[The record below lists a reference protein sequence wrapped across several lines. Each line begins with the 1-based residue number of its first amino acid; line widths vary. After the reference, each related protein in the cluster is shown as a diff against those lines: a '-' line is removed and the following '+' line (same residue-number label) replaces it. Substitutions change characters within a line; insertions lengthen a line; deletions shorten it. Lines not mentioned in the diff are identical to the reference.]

1 VKKVILKKINELV
14 GSRLESTR
22 KSIEEAIESRD
33 EETKNTMGDKYE
45 TGRAMVEMEMDKLHE
60 QLDQLIKQKK
70 VLSNLK
76 SDAVLDHVDFGSL
89 VETNLGKYFIAVG
102 LGMLT
107 VENEKIYCISLA
119 SPVGQAIRDKK
130 AGEKVNFQGRDIKI
144 IKIE

>member
-1 VKKVILKKINELV
+1 MKNIILKKLNELV
-14 GSRLESTR
+14 GSRLEAVR

-45 TGRAMVEMEMDKLHE
+45 TGRVMVEMEMDKLQE

-76 SDAVLDHVDFGSL
+76 SDTILDRVDFGSL
-89 VETNLGKYFIAVG
+89 VETNLGKYFVAVG
-102 LGMLT
+102 LGMLNIN
-107 VENEKIYCISLA
+107 NEKIYCISLA

-130 AGEKVNFQGRDIKI
+130 AGETVNFQGRDIKI
-144 IKIE
+144 VKIE

>member
-1 VKKVILKKINELV
+1 MKKIVLKKLNELV

-76 SDAVLDHVDFGSL
+76 SDTVLDHVDFGSL

>member
-1 VKKVILKKINELV
+1 MKKIVLKKINELV

-22 KSIEEAIESRD
+22 KSIREAIESRD

-60 QLDQLIKQKK
+60 QLDQLVKQKK
-70 VLSNLK
+70 ALSNLK
-76 SDAVLDHVDFGSL
+76 SDTVLDHVDFGSL
-89 VETNLGKYFIAVG
+89 VETNLGKYFVAVG

-130 AGEKVNFQGRDIKI
+130 AGETVNFQGRDIKI

>member
-1 VKKVILKKINELV
+1 VKKIVLKKLNELV

-76 SDAVLDHVDFGSL
+76 SDTVLDHVDFGSL

>member
-1 VKKVILKKINELV
+1 VKKIVLKKLNELV

-76 SDAVLDHVDFGSL
+76 SDTVLDHVDFGSL

-130 AGEKVNFQGRDIKI
+130 AGEKVNFQGRDIV
-144 IKIE
+144 IKNVI

>member
-1 VKKVILKKINELV
+1 VKNIILKKLNELV
-14 GSRLESTR
+14 GSRLEAVR
-22 KSIEEAIESRD
+22 KSIEDAIESRD

-45 TGRAMVEMEMDKLHE
+45 TGRVMVEMEMDKLQE

-89 VETNLGKYFIAVG
+89 VQTNLGKYFVAVG

-107 VENEKIYCISLA
+107 IDNEKIYCISLA

-130 AGEKVNFQGRDIKI
+130 AGETVNFQGRDIKI

>member
-1 VKKVILKKINELV
+1 MKKVILKKINELV

-33 EETKNTMGDKYE
+33 EETKSTMGDKYE

-70 VLSNLK
+70 ALSNLK
-76 SDAVLDHVDFGSL
+76 SDTVQDHVDFGSL
-89 VETNLGKYFIAVG
+89 VETNLGKYFVAVG
-102 LGMLT
+102 IGMLT

-119 SPVGQAIRDKK
+119 SPVGQVIRDKK
-130 AGEKVNFQGRDIKI
+130 AGEKVNFQGRDIL
-144 IKIE
+144 IKSVI